1 MSLQSNFWKG
11 LANRACLAA
20 TGAFCLFAAGCG
32 SSDPASPTGS
42 LTQVASAPYLSD
54 VLVQV
59 NEGANA
65 LAIWEEHDLTVLG
78 SLPDGFTYRVQPVSG
93 TSTAKTIE
101 TLQADTRVSAA
112 EENQAV
118 GLPILRQSSVAFNE
132 GFLVP
137 GDFYGNSL
145 GKRLNLKM
153 AHTGSKGLGV
163 TVAILDTGIDPN
175 HEVLAGHVHQDSY
188 DFVEAD
194 SDPADVPD
202 GIDNDLDGELDE
214 GTGHG
219 THVSGL
225 VRLVAPSS
233 RILSLRVLNSDGQGN
248 AYTVASAIEYAANH
262 GARVINLSIR
272 LTTKSLAVERAI
284 QYAKSKGSILVIA
297 AGNSGYVEYPATDP
311 RVWAVAA
318 LNDEGRAAWFTSSFT
333 GVVLSAPGENILSTY
348 WDGGYAVWSGTSM
361 AAPLVAGS
369 AALVLA
375 RNPWMTE
382 PQVLFRL
389 QSTARPIPGDP
400 EGMGAGGV
408 NPGHAVGLQIS
419 EHTPNYEAARFLFND

>member
-1 MSLQSNFWKG
+1 LSLQSNFWIG
-11 LANRACLAA
+11 LANRAGLAA
-20 TGAFCLFAAGCG
+20 TGAFWLLATGCGG
-32 SSDPASPTGS
+32 SSDPASPVGS
-42 LTQVASAPYLSD
+42 LSPAGIPFLSD
-54 VLVQV
+54 VLVHV
-59 NEGANA
+59 NEGASA
-65 LAIWEEHDLTVLG
+65 QAIWNDHDLTVLG
-78 SLPDGFTYRVQPVSG
+78 SLPDGLTYRVQPISG

-101 TLQADTRVSAA
+101 TLQADTRVAAA

-145 GKRLNLKM
+145 GKRLNLKV
-153 AHTGSKGLGV
+153 AHTGSKGLGI

-175 HEVLAGHVHQDSY
+175 HEVLAGRLHQDSY
-188 DFVEAD
+188 DFVEGDAD
-194 SDPADVPD
+194 PSDLPD
-202 GIDNDLDGELDE
+202 NLDNDLDGEVDE

-233 RILSLRVLNSDGQGN
+233 KILALRVLNSDGQGN

-262 GARVINLSIR
+262 GARVITLSIR

-284 QYAKSKGSILVIA
+284 QYAKSKGAILVIA
-297 AGNSGYVEYPATDP
+297 AGNSGTVEYPAGDP

-318 LNDEGRAAWFTSSFT
+318 LNDEGRAAWFTSAFS
-333 GVVLSAPGENILSTY
+333 GVVLSAPGENILSAY

-375 RNPWMTE
+375 RNPGMTE
-382 PQVLFRL
+382 AQVLFRL
-389 QSTARPIPGDP
+389 QTTARPIPGDP

-408 NPGHAVGLQIS
+408 NPGLAVGLQVA
-419 EHTPNYEAARFLFND
+419 ERVPNYEAARFRFDD